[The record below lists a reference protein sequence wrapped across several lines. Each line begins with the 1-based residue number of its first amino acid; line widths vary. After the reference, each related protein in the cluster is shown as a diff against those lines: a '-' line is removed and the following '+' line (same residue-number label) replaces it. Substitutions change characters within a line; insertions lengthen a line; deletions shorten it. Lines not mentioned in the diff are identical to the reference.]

1 MSLELLVSAMNIK
14 NVSKFISSMN
24 IKSKAI
30 IINQTDYNAYE
41 KFDNIDVYSFSERGV
56 GLSRNNALMRASSD
70 IVVLADDD
78 VHYVDDYEE
87 KIIKAFE
94 EKPDAD
100 MIIFNICSNNPKISL
115 INIKKSRRLN
125 MFNHL
130 KYGGARV
137 AFRLKS
143 QRNNNIFFSLLFGGG
158 CKYGSG
164 EDTIFI
170 HDFIKSGLKVYTS
183 EVLIGSV
190 DQKEST
196 WFTGYNEKFF
206 YDKGALYY
214 YLFGKLSLIFMIRYA
229 YIMRKKTHNL
239 SFFEVLNIMKKG
251 GKEYY
256 E

>member
-14 NVSKFISSMN
+14 NIPKFVEAMN
-24 IKSKAI
+24 IRTKAI
-30 IINQTDYNAYE
+30 IINQTDSNKYDKYN
-41 KFDNIDVYSFSERGV
+41 NIEIYSFHERGV
-56 GLSRNNALMRASSD
+56 GLSRNNALMRADSD

-78 VHYVDDYEE
+78 IHYVDDYEQ
-87 KIIKAFE
+87 IIIDEFKRLPF
-94 EKPDAD
+94 AD
-100 MIIFNICSNNPKISL
+100 MIIFNIKSNNPNVPL
-115 INIKKSRRLN
+115 IDIKKTSRLN
-125 MFNHL
+125 KFNHL

-137 AFRLKS
+137 AFKLKS

-170 HDFIKSGLKVYTS
+170 HDFIKKGLKVYTS
-183 EVLIGSV
+183 KKVIGNV

-196 WFTGYNEKFF
+196 WFKGYNEKFF

-214 YLFGKLSLIFMIRYA
+214 YMFEKISVFLMIRYA
-229 YIMRKKTHNL
+229 YMMRKKTMNL
-239 SFFEVLNIMKKG
+239 SFHEILKIMKKG